1 MVNVNDTESRSIAT
15 KCSLCGKEKLFGQCL
30 PAILKDIKLQK

>member
-30 PAILKDIKLQK
+30 PAMLKDIKLQK